1 MDIKAIRKF
10 FKGGAEGNK
19 VSGTI
24 LIVLGAINIPFLL
37 MGMVFNGIIGA
48 GCLALGIFLYK
59 GASRGVTGEQIDALL
74 VAEEQKALS
83 QALNKLGLDR
93 DELGSVEPLIVSGY
107 KFTDLPFGTMARQ
120 EKSTGKWRS
129 PLGEVAV
136 IIFSDDVL
144 HSYKRIFSFVD
155 PSFKGEETDE
165 YFYKDVVSISTKSEV
180 EKLAGVGKLAPTISY
195 ESLTL
200 TTSGGTSVKCSIYKS
215 DEKVERALGAA
226 RTLVKEKKR

>member
-1 MDIKAIRKF
+1 VDIKAIRKF
-10 FKGGAEGNK
+10 FKAGDQSSATA
-19 VSGTI
+19 VL
-24 LIVLGAINIPFLL
+24 LIVLGAVNLL
-37 MGMVFNGIIGA
+37 LLFVGMVINGIIGA
-48 GCLALGIFLYK
+48 AVLGLGIYK
-59 GASRGVTGEQIDALL
+59 YKNSSSEGMAQQIDALL
-74 VAEEQKALS
+74 ASEEKKALDL
-83 QALNKLGLDR
+83 ALSKLGLDR
-93 DELGSVEPLIVSGY
+93 DELGSVEPLVVSGY
-107 KFTDLPFGTMARQ
+107 KFSDIPFGFVAKQ

-180 EKLAGVGKLAPTISY
+180 EKLPGVGKFAATISY

>member
-1 MDIKAIRKF
+1 MDIKAIRKYF
-10 FKGGAEGNK
+10 SAGNAGK
-19 VSGTI
+19 IPGILLMVLGSLYILPGLAFGLFAIAIPGLVFAGLGFWLYKRAGNAVSG
-24 LIVLGAINIPFLL
+24 A
-37 MGMVFNGIIGA
+37 
-48 GCLALGIFLYK
+48 
-59 GASRGVTGEQIDALL
+59 QIDALL
-74 VAEEQKALS
+74 AAEEEKALA
-83 QALNKLGLDR
+83 QALSKLGLDR
-93 DELGSVEPLIVSGY
+93 DELGSVEPLVVSGY
-107 KFTDLPFGTMARQ
+107 RFTGLPLGTIAKQ
-120 EKSTGKWRS
+120 EKGSTKWRS

-180 EKLAGVGKLAPTISY
+180 EQLPGIGKFAATVSY